1 MLLPIMI
8 PIPSQ
13 PRPKPKRRCWLPLPL
28 LVLGIG
34 TCNTQL
40 VGWQRHAHL
49 LHGPDLIPFPRDI
62 QGRVQAQQWP
72 VAGSERS
79 AYGPPHHAG
88 GEDARARTR
97 GPITRR
103 RSARHVGPRVART
116 TKRSS
121 ARGP

>member
-1 MLLPIMI
+1 MLLPKII

-28 LVLGIG
+28 LVHSTGIG

-72 VAGSERS
+72 VAGS
-79 AYGPPHHAG
+79 
-88 GEDARARTR
+88 D
-97 GPITRR
+97 
-103 RSARHVGPRVART
+103 V
-116 TKRSS
+116 
-121 ARGP
+121 